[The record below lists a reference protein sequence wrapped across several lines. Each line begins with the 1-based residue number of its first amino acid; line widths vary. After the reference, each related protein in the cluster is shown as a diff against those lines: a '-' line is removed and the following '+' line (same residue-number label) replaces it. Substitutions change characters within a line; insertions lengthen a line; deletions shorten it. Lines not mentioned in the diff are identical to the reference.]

1 MLSSTEGTEHAPGVM
16 LNHLEFYTADADEAV
31 SELTDRYG
39 FGVWGTRALPGG
51 GRSVAL
57 GVCDIAVLVTE
68 GPQTREFTER
78 HGFGVADIGLRTSDA
93 AGTHTA
99 AVAAGA
105 RSVRPPATEEGAT
118 LAAVGAFGDVVHTL
132 VQPPAGVDGMWL
144 PGFGALTPLPASS
157 TCLERIDHFAVC
169 LDAGD
174 LAATV
179 ERYERTLGFRMTFAE
194 RIAVGA
200 QAMDSKVVQS
210 PSGDVTLTLIE
221 PDTEADPGQ
230 IDRFLRDNGGA
241 GVQHVAFSTRNI
253 VRSVAVLGERGVDF
267 LDTPDTYYDRLTQRL
282 TPARH
287 PVAELRDLDILV
299 DEDHDGQ
306 LYQIFT
312 RSTHP
317 RGTLFYEVIERF
329 GARNF
334 GSGNIKAL
342 YEAVEEASLAGQHR

>member
-1 MLSSTEGTEHAPGVM
+1 MQSPSGVPQHATDVT
-16 LNHLEFYTADADEAV
+16 LNHLEYYAPDADEAAA
-31 SELTDRYG
+31 ELEDR
-39 FGVWGTRALPGG
+39 FGLRPWGSRVLPGG
-51 GRSVAL
+51 GRTIAL
-57 GVCDIAVLVTE
+57 GVRDIAVLVTD
-68 GPQTREFTER
+68 GPHTRAFTER
-78 HGFGVADIGLRTSDA
+78 HGSGVADIALRTADA
-93 AGTHTA
+93 AVTHRT

-105 RSVRPPATEEGAT
+105 RSLRDPATEDGAT
-118 LAAVGAFGDVVHTL
+118 LAAVAAFGDVAHTL
-132 VQPPAGVDGMWL
+132 VQPPAGTDGTWL
-144 PGFGALTPLPASS
+144 PGFGPLTPQPPSS
-157 TCLERIDHFAVC
+157 TCLERVDHFAVC
-169 LDAGD
+169 LEPGD
-174 LAATV
+174 LAPAV

-194 RIAVGA
+194 RIEVGT

-221 PDTEADPGQ
+221 PDTSGDCGQ

-241 GVQHVAFSTRNI
+241 GVQHVAFSTRNV
-253 VRSVAVLGERGVDF
+253 VRSVAVLAERGVGF
-267 LDTPDTYYDRLTQRL
+267 LDTPDTYYDRLTERL

-334 GSGNIKAL
+334 GSGNIRAL
-342 YEAVEEASLAGQHR
+342 YEAVEEAALAGQSR